1 MFLFWAPKGEDD
13 PVAGGIGLSND
24 EERYSH
30 DNMFAGATADAS
42 E

>member
-1 MFLFWAPKGEDD
+1 MFLLGSPKGEDD
-13 PVAGGIGLSND
+13 PVTDGIGLSND

-30 DNMFAGATADAS
+30 DNMFAGTAAGAI

>member
-1 MFLFWAPKGEDD
+1 MFLSWAPQGEDD
-13 PVAGGIGLSND
+13 PMADGRGLSLD

-30 DNMFAGATADAS
+30 DNMFIGTAAGAS